1 MSGDSYSTITDAKQ
15 TTNSYTSN
23 EEFMF
28 NIRYCFIG
36 TGQGCIWWDLPL
48 AIIIVSIGIY
58 FIRKK
63 MLKKVEDN
71 GKKR

>member
-1 MSGDSYSTITDAKQ
+1 
-15 TTNSYTSN
+15 
-23 EEFMF
+23 MF